1 MTTTVD
7 KLESTIT
14 SLKQTADDEES
25 ELEQE
30 EDQIIRLREEVRHF
44 TCNCTWSTWGEW
56 SQCSATCGNN
66 VTKTRQRQIA
76 WDARNNGKSCE
87 AEGSSETTSC
97 DVGCCRMLN
106 HSMRISN

>member
-1 MTTTVD
+1 MTNLNMTTNVD

-87 AEGSSETTSC
+87 ADGSSETTSC
-97 DVGCCRMLN
+97 DVGCCRKLK
-106 HSMRISN
+106 H